1 MSAKL
6 RADAAKIVA
15 QVAYHGKSLTQLL
28 DEHRQKSQF
37 SAADGSFLQAL
48 CFGTIRF
55 YPKWQALINNA
66 LKKPMKS
73 ADGDIQ
79 ALIALGMFQLL
90 ESRVPAHAA
99 ISETVSASKVLKK
112 TWAKGLINAILRR
125 LQREPEWP
133 QQVLTSQPW
142 AELAFP
148 KWIWKKLNTDWP
160 EEADAIM
167 QASNIQGP
175 MTLRVNT
182 LQTTVSDY
190 QQTLKDNKINS
201 QTHTLATDAL
211 VLQQPVSV
219 DKLPGFFQGK
229 VSVQDAAAQM
239 AASLLQF
246 DQLSQ
251 HATVRILDACSA
263 PGGKTG
269 HLLETAQHYFKPKH
283 IHCMALDKDVNRLQK
298 VAENLKRLDLTAK
311 LVAADAADVKSWWD
325 GKPFDR
331 ILIDAPCSGTGVI
344 RRHPDIKL
352 LRRNADI
359 AELVDA
365 QRSILQAL
373 WPLLAVDGLLV
384 YATCSVFK
392 EENEQQI
399 DWFLQHHPN
408 AVELKINYEKP
419 LSANHGWQISPAWHN
434 MDGFYYAVLQ
444 KNATT

>member
-6 RADAAKIVA
+6 RANAAQIVA
-15 QVAYHGKSLTQLL
+15 QVAYKGHSLTQLL
-28 DEHRQKSQF
+28 DEYRQKSQY
-37 SAADGSFLQAL
+37 STADASLLQAL
-48 CFGTIRF
+48 CFGTLRF
-55 YPKWQALINNA
+55 YPKWQALINDA

-73 ADGDIQ
+73 SDGDIQ

-99 ISETVSASKVLKK
+99 ISETVSACKILKK

-133 QQVLTSQPW
+133 AQLLASQPW
-142 AELAFP
+142 AEHAFP
-148 KWIWKKLNTDWP
+148 KWIWKRLNNDWP
-160 EEADAIM
+160 EEADEIM
-167 QASNIQGP
+167 RASNIQGP

-182 LQTTVSDY
+182 LQTSVSDY
-190 QQTLKDNKINS
+190 QQTLKDNDINC
-201 QTHTLATDAL
+201 QAHNLATDAL
-211 VLQQPVSV
+211 ILQQPLSV
-219 DKLPGFFQGK
+219 EKLPGFFEGK

-239 AASLLQF
+239 AARLLQF
-246 DQLSQ
+246 DQLAQRSEIR
-251 HATVRILDACSA
+251 VLDACSA

-269 HLLETAQHYFKPKH
+269 HLLETAQHFFKPEQ
-283 IHCMALDKDVNRLQK
+283 IHCVALDKDADRLQK
-298 VAENLKRLDLTAK
+298 VADNLKRLNLSAQ
-311 LVAADAADVKSWWD
+311 LIAADAAEVTSWWD

-352 LRRNADI
+352 LRRNTDI
-359 AELVDA
+359 TELVNT

-373 WPLLAVDGLLV
+373 WPLLADGGLLA

-399 DWFLQHHPN
+399 DWFLQHHTN
-408 AVELKINYEKP
+408 AVELEISYKKP
-419 LSANHGWQISPAWHN
+419 LSAKYGWQIPPAWN
-434 MDGFYYAVLQ
+434 DMDGFYYAVLQ